1 MSENKS
7 LFDWNNRSY
16 SATELVDLQEV
27 PEHIATVQSAL
38 RFCLSQDSE
47 WTLQTSG
54 STGAPKTLALSRA
67 MIYGSARAT
76 LDAFELVP
84 GSTAAL
90 VLPAKYIGG
99 FMMVIRAFIGQ
110 LTLHLCEPRA
120 LPEVPEGLDFV
131 SMTPAQF
138 IALQEAGKPLKVK
151 TLLLGGSALASR
163 FDSASYQGVYLGY
176 GMTETASHV
185 ALRPLGSPIYT
196 AVGSTGFSVNTD
208 ECLCISAPH
217 LGIAQLQTQDRVRL
231 LDKKRFHYEGR
242 LDHVI
247 NSGGI
252 KLHPEKFES
261 VCDAH
266 SIQAVM
272 SAKGHERYGQVPVM
286 VLRTM
291 DDVKGLR
298 KALRLWD
305 GTAMPKEA
313 CIVPEWPLLENGK
326 LDRLKLQTFIKSHPD
341 CLFRL

>member
-7 LFDWNNRSY
+7 LFVWNNRSY

-99 FMMVIRAFIGQ
+99 FMMVVRAFIGQ

-231 LDKKRFHYEGR
+231 LDKKRFHFEGR

>member
-1 MSENKS
+1 MSKNKS
-7 LFDWNNRSY
+7 LFVWNNQSY

-54 STGAPKTLALSRA
+54 STGAPKTLALSRE

-84 GSTAAL
+84 GSRAAL

-99 FMMVIRAFIGQ
+99 FMMVVRSYIGQ
-110 LTLHLCEPRA
+110 LTLHLCEPRG
-120 LPEVPEGLDFV
+120 LPYVPEGLDFV
-131 SMTPAQF
+131 PMTPAQF
-138 IALQEAGKPLKVK
+138 IALQEARKQLKVK
-151 TLLLGGSALASR
+151 NLLLGGSALPAR
-163 FDSASYQGVYLGY
+163 YDTTNYPDVCIGY

-185 ALRPLGSPIYT
+185 ALRSLGSTVYT
-196 AVGSTGFSVNTD
+196 AVGATEFSVNTD
-208 ECLCISAPH
+208 SCLCISAPH
-217 LGIAQLQTQDRVRL
+217 LGIVQLQTQDRVRL

-261 VCDAH
+261 VCDGQG
-266 SIQAVM
+266 IQAVM

-291 DDVKGLR
+291 DDVKGLK
-298 KALRLWD
+298 KALRHWE
-305 GTAMPKEA
+305 GAAMPKEV

-326 LDRLKLQTFIKSHPD
+326 LDRLKLQSFIKSHLD
-341 CLFRL
+341 RLFPL

>member
-7 LFDWNNRSY
+7 LFVWNNRNY
-16 SATELVDLQEV
+16 SATQLVDLQEV
-27 PEHIATVQSAL
+27 PEYIVTVQSAL

-47 WTLQTSG
+47 WTLPTSG
-54 STGAPKTLALSRA
+54 STGTPKTLALPRE

-99 FMMVIRAFIGQ
+99 FMMVVRAYLGR

-120 LPEVPEGLDFV
+120 LLNVPEGLDFV
-131 SMTPAQF
+131 PMTPAQF
-138 IALQEAGKPLKVK
+138 IALQEAGKQLKVR
-151 TLLLGGSALASR
+151 TVLLGGSALPARYDTS
-163 FDSASYQGVYLGY
+163 SYPGVCIGY

-185 ALRPLGSPIYT
+185 ALRPLGSKEYT
-196 AVGSTGFSVNTD
+196 AVGATEFSVNT
-208 ECLCISAPH
+208 ESCLCISAPH
-217 LGIAQLQTQDRVRL
+217 LGIVQLQTQDRVQL

-266 SIQAVM
+266 GIQAVM
-272 SAKGHERYGQVPVM
+272 SAREHERYGQVPVM
-286 VLRTM
+286 VLRAM
-291 DDVKGLR
+291 DDVKAFK
-298 KALRLWD
+298 KALRHWE
-305 GTAMPKEA
+305 GTAMPKEV
-313 CIVPEWPLLENGK
+313 CIVPEWPLLENVK

-341 CLFRL
+341 RLFPL

>member
-7 LFDWNNRSY
+7 LFVWNNRSY
-16 SATELVDLQEV
+16 SAPELVDLQEV

-99 FMMVIRAFIGQ
+99 FMMVVRAFIGQ
-110 LTLHLCEPRA
+110 LTLHLLEPRA

-252 KLHPEKFES
+252 KLHPEIFES

>member
-99 FMMVIRAFIGQ
+99 FMMVVRAFIGQ

>member
-7 LFDWNNRSY
+7 LFVWNNRSY

-99 FMMVIRAFIGQ
+99 FMMVVRAFIGQ

-272 SAKGHERYGQVPVM
+272 SAKGHERYGQLPVM

>member
-7 LFDWNNRSY
+7 LFVWNNRSY

-99 FMMVIRAFIGQ
+99 FMMVVRAFIGQ

-266 SIQAVM
+266 GIQAVM
-272 SAKGHERYGQVPVM
+272 SAREHERYGQLPVM
-286 VLRTM
+286 VLRAM
-291 DDVKGLR
+291 DDVKALK
-298 KALRLWD
+298 KALRYWE
-305 GTAMPKEA
+305 GTAMPKEV
-313 CIVPEWPLLENGK
+313 CIVPKWPLLENGK
-326 LDRLKLQTFIKSHPD
+326 LDRLTLQSFIKSHPD
-341 CLFRL
+341 LLFPL